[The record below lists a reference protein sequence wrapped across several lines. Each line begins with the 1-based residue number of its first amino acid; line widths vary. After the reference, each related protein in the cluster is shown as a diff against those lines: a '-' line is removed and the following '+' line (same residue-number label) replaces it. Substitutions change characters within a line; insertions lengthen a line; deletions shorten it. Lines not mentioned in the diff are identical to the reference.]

1 MTPGPRLEDRLR
13 AALRRPD
20 GSPWPDE
27 HGAFDQFQRRRARRG
42 RALAARGALA
52 LVIAV
57 ALAAGIPRLLPRPVV
72 PATPP
77 VTGRPMQ
84 LPSDGFEITVPAGWT
99 DLSRSRRIFTPGRDT
114 GSGVGLRP
122 MRRTAGTLG
131 TMVTVYTAVLSP
143 VQYPGIE
150 PGGRDPAP
158 PVSADRTTIR
168 LDDTT
173 PLGRGRRPDSRPY
186 VWQTKLG
193 AIEVAKYAIAWPT
206 TAPRTRPARRPPAGG
221 S

>member
-27 HGAFDQFQRRRARRG
+27 HGAFDRFQRRRARRG

-52 LVIAV
+52 LVVAV

-84 LPSDGFEITVPAGWT
+84 LPAGGFEVTVPAGWT
-99 DLSRSRRIFTPGRDT
+99 DLSRSRRIFNLTR
-114 GSGVGLRP
+114 
-122 MRRTAGTLG
+122 
-131 TMVTVYTAVLSP
+131 
-143 VQYPGIE
+143 Q
-150 PGGRDPAP
+150 
-158 PVSADRTTIR
+158 
-168 LDDTT
+168 
-173 PLGRGRRPDSRPY
+173 GRGALRETRETR
-186 VWQTKLG
+186 
-193 AIEVAKYAIAWPT
+193 ERVAALNL
-206 TAPRTRPARRPPAGG
+206 R